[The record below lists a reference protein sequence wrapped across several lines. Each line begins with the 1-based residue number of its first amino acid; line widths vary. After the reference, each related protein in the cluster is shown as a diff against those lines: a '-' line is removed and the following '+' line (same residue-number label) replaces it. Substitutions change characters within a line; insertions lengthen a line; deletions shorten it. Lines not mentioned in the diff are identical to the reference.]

1 MNLTIKTLAG
11 LEHVLA
17 AELTELG
24 LENVEAGARVVTGT
38 GDRAVLYRINYE
50 SRLALRVLVQIA
62 QFKTKHENHFYK
74 KVSELD
80 WMAQFRLD
88 QTFAIDAVT
97 QSKYLRHSRYL
108 ALKCKDAIVD
118 QFRARN
124 NEQRPSVDV
133 RQPDLRLNVHLGND
147 NVCTIARDASGSS
160 LHRRGYRSDS
170 VEAPLNEVL
179 AAGMLALAGYTG
191 ERPFLDPMCGSGTL
205 PIEAAIIASRTAPQ
219 KGRRDR
225 FGFESWDDFDA
236 DLWERTKR
244 DAHERE
250 RPAPQPIHGS
260 DRDFAAYRAAQ
271 RNAAG
276 AGVGQYVELR
286 RAKFEKVQP
295 PTETPGLLVM
305 NPLYDERLKSDE
317 ILEEYKQYGDLLKQ
331 NFPGWTAWIISGNQA
346 ALRRIGL
353 GAAEKVQLKNGGID
367 CSYRRFDLYE
377 GSRREG

>member
-11 LEHVLA
+11 LEEVLA

-38 GDRAVLYRINYE
+38 GDQATLYRINYE

-80 WMAQFRLD
+80 WMEQFRLD

-133 RQPDLRLNVHLGND
+133 RQPDLRLNVHLAND

-205 PIEAAIIASRTAPQ
+205 PIEAAMIATRTAPQ
-219 KGRRDR
+219 RGRRDR
-225 FGFESWDDFDA
+225 FGFETWDDFDA
-236 DLWERTKR
+236 DLWARTQR
-244 DAHERE
+244 DAHAQE

-286 RAKFEKVQP
+286 RAKFEKLQP
-295 PTETPGLLVM
+295 PTESPGLLVM
-305 NPLYDERLKSDE
+305 NPPYDERLKSDE
-317 ILEEYKQYGDLLKQ
+317 ILAEYKEYGDVLKQ
-331 NFPGWTAWIISGNQA
+331 NFSGWTAWIISGNQS
-346 ALRRIGL
+346 ALKRIGL
-353 GAAEKVQLKNGGID
+353 GAAEKITLKNGGID
-367 CSYRRFDLYE
+367 CSFRRFELYE
-377 GSRREG
+377 GSRRGE